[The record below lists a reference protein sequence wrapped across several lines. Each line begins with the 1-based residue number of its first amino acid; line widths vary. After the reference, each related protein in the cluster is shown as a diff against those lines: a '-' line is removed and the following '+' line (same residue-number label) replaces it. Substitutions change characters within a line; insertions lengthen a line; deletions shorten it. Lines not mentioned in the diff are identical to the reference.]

1 MFWFNKRQ
9 RFIKDDG
16 SFDNTR
22 FVALLD
28 MSKRAAQRKRPKVA
42 IKKSS
47 TAIVIGGISPKE
59 IWQFINKLASFLNS
73 GIDLKTAFSI
83 VHKQVK
89 NPKLQ
94 KVIADI
100 RANIDH
106 GLSISDTLRQ
116 HSKYFDPLIIAL
128 IEVGEKTGTLPRVIS
143 ELEATLLENIEI
155 KGKIRGAM
163 IYPAILLTLS
173 MAMVVF
179 MLTFILP
186 KITTSFAKTGVEVPA
201 LTQFMM
207 NLSDFLINNWILLL
221 TALIGL
227 ITFYLFASRT
237 YIWQIVLWRIALK
250 IPVFGFIS
258 RQMNII
264 LFINALHLLLDS
276 GVLMLEALETTANV
290 VPNIHFK
297 KDIIRI
303 KNEVETGIKM
313 SVAMGLSI
321 ENHKDTSQFKNDFFP
336 EDLVHMI
343 NVGEETGT
351 LGASIFKVGQNYQKE
366 LRRYIANIMTALEPL
381 IIVFVG
387 FIVGVIVLS
396 IMLPFFNLGKV
407 ASKL

>member
-1 MFWFNKRQ
+1 
-9 RFIKDDG
+9 
-16 SFDNTR
+16 
-22 FVALLD
+22 
-28 MSKRAAQRKRPKVA
+28 
-42 IKKSS
+42 
-47 TAIVIGGISPKE
+47 
-59 IWQFINKLASFLNS
+59 
-73 GIDLKTAFSI
+73 
-83 VHKQVK
+83 
-89 NPKLQ
+89 
-94 KVIADI
+94 
-100 RANIDH
+100 
-106 GLSISDTLRQ
+106 
-116 HSKYFDPLIIAL
+116 
-128 IEVGEKTGTLPRVIS
+128 
-143 ELEATLLENIEI
+143 
-155 KGKIRGAM
+155 
-163 IYPAILLTLS
+163 
-173 MAMVVF
+173 
-179 MLTFILP
+179 
-186 KITTSFAKTGVEVPA
+186 
-201 LTQFMM
+201 
-207 NLSDFLINNWILLL
+207 
-221 TALIGL
+221 
-227 ITFYLFASRT
+227 
-237 YIWQIVLWRIALK
+237 
-250 IPVFGFIS
+250 
-258 RQMNII
+258 MNII